1 MLGAES
7 ERGDPTRLG
16 LLAASIN
23 VELDIGGTGPDA
35 FTLGVPEV
43 EEMEPHR
50 TLEYYSERDSAI

>member
-23 VELDIGGTGPDA
+23 VEVDIRGTGPDA
-35 FTLGVPEV
+35 FTLGVCLRWRIWNKVPTIGQMV
-43 EEMEPHR
+43 G
-50 TLEYYSERDSAI
+50 SS